1 MIQWLLHLVIIHQIK
16 SDPKNYIFTKIV
28 QTLSQNL
35 SALHNSD
42 TDNSQ
47 QVLYGHTWIVMSQ
60 TEWLKA
66 KWPDTPQSNDT
77 IGINLGRAR
86 SEVSGLR
93 CNRQRSPAVKKLVA
107 DADDEEPSKFSH
119 IMCACKSCPLL
130 LLKCVLD
137 CIAELTFCLFL
148 LMVLP
153 QTTSNRIILWRLNYK
168 MLALPTFAT

>member
-35 SALHNSD
+35 SALYNSD

-77 IGINLGRAR
+77 ISINLGGAR
-86 SEVSGLR
+86 PEVFGLR
-93 CNRQRSPAVKKLVA
+93 CDRQQSPAVKKLVA
-107 DADDEEPSKFSH
+107 DADDEEPSKVFH

-137 CIAELTFCLFL
+137 CMAKLMFCLFL

-153 QTTSNRIILWRLNYK
+153 QTTSNRIILWRL
-168 MLALPTFAT
+168 L